1 MAMCLRL
8 IYIYDYVPEV
18 YAEGREDE
26 DVCPGGEEVA
36 AQQTVL
42 TNKPQSQTQ
51 KLSVD
56 KDKIKT

>member
-1 MAMCLRL
+1 MTMYLRL

-51 KLSVD
+51 KFSVD
-56 KDKIKT
+56 KT